1 MLRNCLFKFQK
12 KKLENKSEV
21 FLNKFDDFV
30 VGHVCNYL

>member
-1 MLRNCLFKFQK
+1 MLRNCLFKFQ